1 MKRILILLLVAL
13 ISFGA
18 DAQIKKRKG
27 SPFRKSGYEPLYKW
41 QGKYKRNGIH
51 FSVGPTYLI
60 TKAGSEIT
68 ERPFDAVSMTRISK
82 TDKGHLGGFIEVG
95 MLHIPKKKN
104 KVVHYWDWA
113 LGVKHFGG
121 QEDAT
126 ESLVTNGVETIVT
139 ERNGK
144 FFSGYAF
151 GRMNIHNV
159 IQVGNMDW
167 IDNSLG
173 FNVDYKVYGQS
184 EQTGAVSLDQ
194 YNQKDLKIALNYA
207 FGWGFKM
214 RNGFFIMPQIRVP
227 ILGAYEWDG
236 AKPTIRWFSSRY
248 MPIMLTVKFGWLF
261 KKDPNDC
268 PPVYQHD
275 SDKDKNDSFQQGG
288 GM

>member
-1 MKRILILLLVAL
+1 MKRVIVLLLVAL

-18 DAQIKKRKG
+18 DAQMKKRKG
-27 SPFRKSGYEPLYKW
+27 SPFKRSGYQPLYKW

-51 FSVGPTYLI
+51 FSVGPTYLA
-60 TKAGSEIT
+60 TKAGSEN
-68 ERPFDAVSMTRISK
+68 FDTQLGGDTISRINK
-82 TDKGHLGGFIEVG
+82 IDKGHLGGFIEVG

-113 LGVKHFGG
+113 LGLKHFGG
-121 QEDAT
+121 QEDVT
-126 ESLVTNGVETIVT
+126 QSLVSGSNETVLA
-139 ERNGK
+139 ERNGR
-144 FFSGYAF
+144 FFQGNVFA
-151 GRMNIHNV
+151 RMNIHNV

-173 FNVDYKVYGQS
+173 FNVDYRVYEQS
-184 EQTGAVSLDQ
+184 GQTGAVSLAQ
-194 YNQKDLKIALNYA
+194 HNPNKLRVALNYS

-214 RNGFFIMPQIRVP
+214 RDGFFIMPQIRVP

-236 AKPTIRWFSSRY
+236 AKPTIRWFSSKY